1 MEQRRRQSHRDGRA
15 RNPDPVS
22 DAIVTGAVPSM
33 ASVQEE
39 IVAEM
44 AGLEDGLKTYAY
56 LVRLGRALESPEQ
69 SIRQD
74 AHAVSGCQSQ
84 VWIKAELDAGRLRI
98 SADSEAMITR
108 GIIALLLRI
117 LDGRSPTE
125 ILNGDLFFLDKT
137 GLRSHL
143 SPARGNGLAAV
154 VRKIRSCA
162 EEAIGTRPDSRPAR
176 NDVQGPVP

>member
-1 MEQRRRQSHRDGRA
+1 MRDA
-15 RNPDPVS
+15 VS
-22 DAIVTGAVPSM
+22 PM

-56 LVRLGRALESPEQ
+56 LVQLGRALEPPQE

-84 VWIKAELDAGRLRI
+84 VWIKAELHDGRLRI
-98 SADSEAMITR
+98 AADSEAMITR
-108 GIIALLLRI
+108 GIIALLLRV
-117 LDGRSPTE
+117 LDGRTPAE
-125 ILNGDLFFLDKT
+125 VLDGDLFFLDKT

-143 SPARGNGLAAV
+143 SPARGNGLAAM

-162 EEAIGTRPDSRPAR
+162 EAAIGAA
-176 NDVQGPVP
+176 

>member
-1 MEQRRRQSHRDGRA
+1 MTD
-15 RNPDPVS
+15 
-22 DAIVTGAVPSM
+22 AVPSM

-56 LVRLGRALESPEQ
+56 LVRLGRALESPKE

-84 VWIKAELDAGRLRI
+84 VWIKTELHAGRLRI
-98 SADSEAMITR
+98 AADSEAMITR
-108 GIIALLLRI
+108 GIIALLLRV
-117 LDGRSPTE
+117 LDGRTPAE
-125 ILNGDLFFLDKT
+125 IVDGELFFLDKT

-154 VRKIRSCA
+154 VQKIRSCA
-162 EEAIGTRPDSRPAR
+162 EGA
-176 NDVQGPVP
+176 